1 MSFSVS
7 RKGAGAQDGSG
18 TGQQT
23 DEKYEYGQVNELPTS
38 DARAELE
45 AARRNTRPP
54 GELP

>member
-7 RKGAGAQDGSG
+7 RKGASAQDGSG